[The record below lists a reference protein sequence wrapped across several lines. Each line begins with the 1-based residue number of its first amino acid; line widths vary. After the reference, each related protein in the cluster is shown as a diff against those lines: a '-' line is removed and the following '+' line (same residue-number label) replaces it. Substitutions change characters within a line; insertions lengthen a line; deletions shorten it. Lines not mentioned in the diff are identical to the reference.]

1 MWLKKLKYTLLVFA
15 LAGLLMDVGYWAYCK
30 FGADIAS
37 SKIVESL
44 GGE

>member
-1 MWLKKLKYTLLVFA
+1 MLQKLKITLLIAVIIGAVFD
-15 LAGLLMDVGYWAYCK
+15 GSYWAYCK

-37 SKIVESL
+37 SNIVKQL